1 MKKAMTFLFASF
13 LIASAQVGAEI
24 LVTSAAP
31 AAQAKEPVL
40 NVAVAPKAEQSA
52 PQHDYAL
59 ESFAC
64 CGLPQ

>member
-1 MKKAMTFLFASF
+1 MKKAMSFLVASF

-24 LVTSAAP
+24 ATSAAP
-31 AAQAKEPVL
+31 ATQAKEAVL